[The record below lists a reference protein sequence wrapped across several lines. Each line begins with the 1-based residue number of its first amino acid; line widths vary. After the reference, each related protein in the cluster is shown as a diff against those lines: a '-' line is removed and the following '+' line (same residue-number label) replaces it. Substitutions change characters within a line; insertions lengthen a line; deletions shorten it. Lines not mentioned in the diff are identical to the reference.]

1 MQGKKKDKGSTAK
14 QTRQLRFDKGTT
26 GKEGSIRLYRSGDMI
41 NAFVL
46 DECIIDFLIPQ
57 NLAPS
62 GSTKSQKTW
71 NYHNK
76 IKGTRMTFAN
86 KN

>member
-1 MQGKKKDKGSTAK
+1 
-14 QTRQLRFDKGTT
+14 
-26 GKEGSIRLYRSGDMI
+26 MI